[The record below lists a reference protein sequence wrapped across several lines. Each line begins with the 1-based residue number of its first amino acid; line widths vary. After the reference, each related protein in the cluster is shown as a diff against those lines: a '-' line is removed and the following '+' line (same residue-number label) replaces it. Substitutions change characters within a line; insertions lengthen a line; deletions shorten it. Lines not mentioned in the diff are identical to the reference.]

1 MPRVPPHKS
10 ILIVRLS
17 SSGDIVIASPI
28 AERLKT
34 HYPDSHIAWL
44 AQTESAELLQGNSAI
59 DEVIIWHKEHWLKLL
74 LRGKLWRLLQE
85 VHSLSRTLRSRHFD
99 IALDLQGL
107 LKSGFLAW
115 LSGAKI
121 RIGLGSNEG
130 SERFMHKTI
139 SRNMGE
145 QNFIGAEYRYLLHQ
159 IGVSDT
165 PWRMHIPV
173 SKNAEIEANALIEER
188 IGSAAYMV
196 ICPFTRQRKK
206 LWQDENWQQ
215 VVLRVRAKYRFR
227 TVILGDLNSQAHGDK
242 IASECGA
249 INLIGKTTLQQSAAV
264 IKHASL
270 LIGVDTTPTHMG
282 HALQTPTL
290 ALFGSSCPY
299 FYSGTEISKVLC
311 QQLPCDPCPKT
322 ARCSSPSGC
331 IRRITPDEVLSEIKQ
346 LININQEQQQLKL
359 CV

>member
-1 MPRVPPHKS
+1 M
-10 ILIVRLS
+10 
-17 SSGDIVIASPI
+17 ASPV

-44 AQTESAELLQGNSAI
+44 AQTESAELLQGNPAI
-59 DEVIIWHKEHWLKLL
+59 DEVIIWNRKRWLNLL
-74 LRGKLWRLLQE
+74 GRGKWLSLWRE
-85 VHSLSRTLRSRHFD
+85 VRELASHLRSKHFD

-107 LKSGFLAW
+107 FKSGFLAW

-121 RIGLGSNEG
+121 RLGLGSSEG

-165 PWRMHIPV
+165 PWKMHIPV
-173 SKNAEIEANALIEER
+173 SRNAEKETASIIEER
-188 IGSAAYMV
+188 IGKSPYMA
-196 ICPFTRQRKK
+196 ICPFTRHREH

-215 VVLRVRAKYRFR
+215 VVLRIRAKYKFR
-227 TVILGDLNSQAHGDK
+227 TVILGEINSQSHGDK

-249 INLIGKTTLQQSAAV
+249 INLIGKTTMQQAAAV
-264 IKHASL
+264 VKNASL
-270 LIGVDTTPTHMG
+270 LIGVDTSPTHMG
-282 HALQTPTL
+282 HAFQTPTL

-299 FYSGTEISKVLC
+299 FYAGTETSRVIH
-311 QQLPCDPCPKT
+311 QDLPCDPCDKT
-322 ARCSSPSGC
+322 TECKGPFGC
-331 IRRITPDEVLSEIKQ
+331 IRQINPDKVLAEVKHLIQLSSNE
-346 LININQEQQQLKL
+346 NTEA
-359 CV
+359 

>member
-1 MPRVPPHKS
+1 M
-10 ILIVRLS
+10 
-17 SSGDIVIASPI
+17 ASPI
-28 AERLKT
+28 AERLKS

-44 AQTESAELLQGNSAI
+44 VQTESAELLQGNPAI
-59 DEVIIWHKEHWLKLL
+59 DEVIIWHKKRWLKLL
-74 LRGKLWRLLQE
+74 LHGKLLRLWREIQD
-85 VHSLSRTLRSRHFD
+85 LSQTLRSRHFD

-121 RIGLGSNEG
+121 RLGLGSSEG
-130 SERFMHKTI
+130 SDRFMHKTI

-165 PWRMHIPV
+165 PWKMHVPV
-173 SKNAEIEANALIEER
+173 SKNAEKEVTALIEER
-188 IGSAAYMV
+188 IGKSPYMV

-206 LWQDENWQQ
+206 LWPDESWQQ
-215 VVLRVRAKYRFR
+215 VVLRVRAKYKFR
-227 TVILGDLNSQAHGDK
+227 TVILGELNSQAHGDK

-249 INLIGKTTLQQSAAV
+249 INLIGKTTMQQGAAV
-264 IKHASL
+264 IKRASL
-270 LIGVDTTPTHMG
+270 LIGVDTSPTHMG
-282 HALQTPTL
+282 HALHTPTL

-299 FYSGTEISKVLC
+299 FYSGTENSKVIC
-311 QQLPCDPCPKT
+311 QDLPCNPCPKS
-322 ARCSSPSGC
+322 ARCNSPSGC
-331 IRRITPDEVLSEIKQ
+331 IRQITSDEVLSEIKQ
-346 LININQEQQQLKL
+346 LINIDPKQPQLKL